1 MDLVWK
7 QIFLLIHGKALELY
21 FNGDDT
27 LTEFKIN
34 CYKKHGTQWR
44 YIGKYVPDFLLLSR
58 KGNNEID
65 KIIIIETKGEGFAA
79 KFAERREFME
89 TEFVRKNNEKFGY
102 KRFNFLY
109 LEDTLSAE
117 QRRQKTLEAINDFF
131 NL

>member
-1 MDLVWK
+1 M
-7 QIFLLIHGKALELY
+7 
-21 FNGDDT
+21 
-27 LTEFKIN
+27 
-34 CYKKHGTQWR
+34 
-44 YIGKYVPDFLLLSR
+44 LSR
-58 KGNNEID
+58 KENNEID

-89 TEFVRKNNEKFGY
+89 TEFVRKNNEQFGY